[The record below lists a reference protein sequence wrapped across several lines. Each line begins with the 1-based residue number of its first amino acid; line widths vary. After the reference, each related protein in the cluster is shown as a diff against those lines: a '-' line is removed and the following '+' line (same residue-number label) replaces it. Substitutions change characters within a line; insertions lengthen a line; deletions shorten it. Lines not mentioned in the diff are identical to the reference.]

1 MNINIKEKLKVS
13 QRQGFL
19 SLIDEGSFLRIY
31 NQSAFIVTQILQRH
45 FKISAHTIGKFQQY
59 QFVYCAFPKRNLHFH
74 FENIRKTAW
83 GYELAGEYD
92 LADYDNWFKQF
103 FVQTNKNLNKN
114 ITAQESDS
122 HLPSRHLISKE
133 RSVEIEG
140 KHIYLNHKQIMF
152 LRNWQRGYNNN
163 IVIENFIESLQRKLR

>member
-1 MNINIKEKLKVS
+1 MNIKINDKLEIS

-31 NQSAFIVTQILQRH
+31 NQSAFIITQILQH
-45 FKISAHTIGKFQQY
+45 NFKISAHTIGKFQQY
-59 QFVYCAFPKRNLHFH
+59 HFVYCAFPKRNLHFH

-83 GYELAGEYD
+83 GYELTGEYD
-92 LADYDNWFKQF
+92 LVDYDNWFKQF
-103 FVQTNKNLNKN
+103 FVHTHKNLNRN
-114 ITAQESDS
+114 ITAQQLDS
-122 HLPSRHLISKE
+122 HLTSGHLFSNE

-140 KHIYLNHKQIMF
+140 KPIYLNPKQIMF

>member
-31 NQSAFIVTQILQRH
+31 NQSAFIVTQILQH
-45 FKISAHTIGKFQQY
+45 NFKISAHTIGKFQQY
-59 QFVYCAFPKRNLHFH
+59 QFVYCAFPKRNLHFY
-74 FENIRKTAW
+74 FKNIHKTAW
-83 GYELAGEYD
+83 GYQLTGEYD

-103 FVQTNKNLNKN
+103 FAQTNNNLNKN
-114 ITAQESDS
+114 ITTQQSDS
-122 HLPSRHLISKE
+122 HLASAYLFSNE

-140 KHIYLNHKQIMF
+140 KHIYLNPKQVMF